1 MAIKLLVG
9 LRNPGEAYHQTRHN
23 AGGWL
28 VSALA
33 IRQNAVF
40 YVDKKFQ
47 GEVTSWTRDGVV
59 CNALLPLTFMNLSGL
74 SVRALSQFYRI
85 LPHEILVAHDDLD
98 LPPGRIKL
106 KTGGGHGG
114 HNGLRDLIAQL
125 GSADFHRLRVGIGH
139 PGDKAL
145 VLNYVLGKP
154 SVVDKE
160 AILDAIDHAMEV
172 MPTVLAGHIAEAMT
186 RLNR

>member
-1 MAIKLLVG
+1 M
-9 LRNPGEAYHQTRHN
+9 
-23 AGGWL
+23 
-28 VSALA
+28 
-33 IRQNAVF
+33 
-40 YVDKKFQ
+40 
-47 GEVTSWTRDGVV
+47 
-59 CNALLPLTFMNLSGL
+59 
-74 SVRALSQFYRI
+74 RALSQFYRI
-85 LPHEILVAHDDLD
+85 LPHEIVVAHDDLD
-98 LPPGRIKL
+98 LLPGRIKL

-154 SVVDKE
+154 SVVDKDV
-160 AILDAIDHAMEV
+160 ILDAIDHAMEV